1 VFLIVLAAG
10 SYFLEAA
17 PPKIKLLRRLGSVS
31 LQGGPAFLF
40 IFFAQKGPQ
49 GVRNTAAE
57 LIAVSLEACLFA
69 GNLFGDKRNPWLSEG
84 V

>member
-40 IFFAQKGPQ
+40 IFFAQKGPPN
-49 GVRNTAAE
+49 VRNTAAD
-57 LIAVSLEACLFA
+57 ANFYSLGSLFIC
-69 GNLFGDKRNPWLSEG
+69 GQFVRR
-84 V
+84 